1 MVILPLALFYLILKN
16 LVLRAR
22 SESNGFAITTV
33 YGTRRKAK
41 GKNQFHPNAFSLC
54 LVPYAL
60 SRSIMGADQS
70 RIHWARNLYWVTVF
84 PLRGVLRFVWFF
96 RFLPRI
102 APENITL
109 EKREKLFFS

>member
-1 MVILPLALFYLILKN
+1 MALQSQRFMAQG
-16 LVLRAR
+16 AR
-22 SESNGFAITTV
+22 QKEE
-33 YGTRRKAK
+33 
-41 GKNQFHPNAFSLC
+41 NQFHPNAFSLC

-70 RIHWARNLYWVTVF
+70 RILWARNLYRVTVF
-84 PLRGVLRFVWFF
+84 SLRGVLRFVWFF